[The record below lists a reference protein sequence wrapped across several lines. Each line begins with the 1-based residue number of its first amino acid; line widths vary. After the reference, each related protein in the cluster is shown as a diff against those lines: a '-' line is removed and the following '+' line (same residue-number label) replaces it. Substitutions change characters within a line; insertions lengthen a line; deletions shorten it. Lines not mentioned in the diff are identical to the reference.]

1 MHCIE
6 GAYGAAVQGS
16 ENEVVVGETEWM
28 KLRAVVE
35 EDYADVVALANAAYR
50 TTGDGASW
58 NSEAGVLEGTR
69 LTMSSLREDLAKPGA
84 ELLVWRDEDGLLMG
98 TVFLQPKEDGVWYLG
113 LLTVRP
119 GGQNRGAGKELLAK
133 AEAYVKSRKGKRV
146 RMTVLAVRE
155 TLISWYQRRGYRET
169 GVTEAFPYGDER
181 FGKPLR
187 DDLYFVV
194 LEKEL

>member
-1 MHCIE
+1 
-6 GAYGAAVQGS
+6 
-16 ENEVVVGETEWM
+16 M

-50 TTGDGASW
+50 TQGDGASW

-133 AEAYVKSRKGKRV
+133 AEAYVKSREGKRV

-181 FGKPLR
+181 FGRPLR

-194 LEKEL
+194 LEKELLDLSHTY

>member
-1 MHCIE
+1 
-6 GAYGAAVQGS
+6 
-16 ENEVVVGETEWM
+16 M

-35 EDYADVVALANAAYR
+35 EDYADVVALANVAYR
-50 TTGDGASW
+50 ATGDGASW
-58 NSEAGVLEGTR
+58 NSEAGIVEGTR
-69 LTMSSLREDLAKPGA
+69 LTAASLREDLAKPGA
-84 ELLVWRDEDGLLMG
+84 ELLVWQNEIDLLMG

-113 LLTVRP
+113 LLIVRP
-119 GGQNRGAGKELLAK
+119 GGQNRGAGKELLAE
-133 AEAYVKSRKGKRV
+133 AETYVTSRGGKRV

-155 TLISWYQRRGYRET
+155 TLIGWYRRRGYLET

-194 LEKEL
+194 LEKGMEDLSHMY